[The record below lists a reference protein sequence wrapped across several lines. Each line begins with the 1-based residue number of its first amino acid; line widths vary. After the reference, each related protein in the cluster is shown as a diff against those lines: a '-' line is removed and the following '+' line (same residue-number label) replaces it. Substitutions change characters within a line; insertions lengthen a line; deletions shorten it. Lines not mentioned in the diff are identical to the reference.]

1 MALKFNYDKLLEDFS
16 KYLKEE
22 IQWALQAWEAEVYSH
37 MRNDFGKLPKYLL
50 KQGPAEVKAHV
61 IRRKTTLIAYLEA
74 NPAALADA
82 YGTGSLMNITD
93 NPLFKEY
100 RNSNLWNPA
109 RTGKTIVGRPA
120 GNYVDIFGR
129 IRKSSGA
136 FEGKPMEG
144 KKFHGS
150 KIEPMPPS
158 NSIKIADQF
167 LFNTYL
173 PRAIKNAEKRLNYS
187 GYLQEVKE

>member
-22 IQWALQAWEAEVYSH
+22 IQWALQAWESEVYSH
-37 MRNDFGKLPKYLL
+37 MRNKFAI
-50 KQGPAEVKAHV
+50 KQGAEVKAYV
-61 IRRKTTLIAYLEA
+61 IKRKTTLIAYLEA

-100 RNSNLWNPA
+100 RSNVGDGEGQWNPA
-109 RTGKTIVGRPA
+109 RTGKTIVGRPI
-120 GNYVDIFGR
+120 GRYVDIFGR
-129 IRKSSGA
+129 QRKTSGVY
-136 FEGKPMEG
+136 EGKSMEG
-144 KKFHGS
+144 VKFRGS

-173 PRAIKNAEKRLNYS
+173 PRAIKNAEKRINYS

>member
-22 IQWALQAWEAEVYSH
+22 IQWALQAWESEIYSH
-37 MRNDFGKLPKYLL
+37 MRNKFAI
-50 KQGPAEVKAHV
+50 KQGAEVKAYV

-100 RNSNLWNPA
+100 RKDKDLWNQA
-109 RTGKTIVGRPA
+109 RTGKTIVGRPI
-120 GNYVDIFGR
+120 GRYVDIFGR
-129 IRKSSGA
+129 ERKTSGVYK
-136 FEGKPMEG
+136 GKPMEG
-144 KKFHGS
+144 KKFHGF

>member
-1 MALKFNYDKLLEDFS
+1 M
-16 KYLKEE
+16 
-22 IQWALQAWEAEVYSH
+22 
-37 MRNDFGKLPKYLL
+37 
-50 KQGPAEVKAHV
+50 
-61 IRRKTTLIAYLEA
+61 KTTLIAFLEA

-82 YGTGSLMNITD
+82 YGTGSLMNTVD

-100 RNSNLWNPA
+100 RNSDLWNPA

-120 GNYVDIFGR
+120 GSYVDIFGR
-129 IRKSSGA
+129 PRKTSGV
-136 FEGKPMEG
+136 FKGKSMEG
-144 KKFHGS
+144 MKFHGS
-150 KIEPMPPS
+150 TIEPMPPS